1 MIREEAKKGKIAFQ
15 KNRLKQAEQHFTT
28 ALDLLADIERE
39 SEGMLNASYLDLK
52 ARLLSS
58 RGRVR
63 RDASHYSGAIEDFS
77 SSLKQIAQHSE
88 FATNVRNDLF
98 YVLLLVAANRLGVS
112 IDCPEKLR

>member
-1 MIREEAKKGKIAFQ
+1 
-15 KNRLKQAEQHFTT
+15 
-28 ALDLLADIERE
+28 
-39 SEGMLNASYLDLK
+39 MLNASYLDLK

-77 SSLKQIAQHSE
+77 SSLKQMSQHSE

-98 YVLLLVAANRLGVS
+98 YVLLLVVANRLGVS
-112 IDCPEKLR
+112 IDLPEKEPEKAVPLLLGKIRVLVRQLPH